1 MMMATTKT
9 KTNSKMSQSKFHPTN
24 PFFNKLLRMGR
35 TPLSHQIRSTLIFD
49 RPKVAETKAPI
60 RPRGRAA
67 TKKPE
72 PEKDDMEESD
82 SEEEMEMD
90 MDTLDQSQL
99 VKGDEDRKYLD
110 SLPEIEREAIL
121 AERFEQRKA
130 EHDMRQALRESK
142 RKERE
147 EKKALEAKGKKRK
160 APTPAKKA
168 TKKSKD
174 SEGAI
179 DTSRDKEIAL
189 SLSSRR
195 SSNRDRDATGKK
207 GSKAKAL
214 AALREVSMVLSFPT
228 DFIVVPI

>member
-1 MMMATTKT
+1 
-9 KTNSKMSQSKFHPTN
+9 
-24 PFFNKLLRMGR
+24 
-35 TPLSHQIRSTLIFD
+35 
-49 RPKVAETKAPI
+49 
-60 RPRGRAA
+60 
-67 TKKPE
+67 
-72 PEKDDMEESD
+72 
-82 SEEEMEMD
+82 MEMD

-147 EKKALEAKGKKRK
+147 EKKTVEEKGKKRN
-160 APTPAKKA
+160 ATTPAKKA

-174 SEGAI
+174 AGGDI
-179 DTSRDKEIAL
+179 DTSKDNEIAR

-195 SSNRDRDATGKK
+195 ASNRDRDATGKK

-214 AALREVSMVLSFPT
+214 AALREVSMMLSTPMYL
-228 DFIVVPI
+228 IVASI